1 MRNKPSRN
9 RPPIG
14 SCNVAAWAACAAIV
28 ASGPA
33 IADGASGTI
42 AYQGKSGPIV
52 INVKNVYLVR
62 GPDAVSGKP
71 IRRLVFSTADVG
83 GKIKACAAMA
93 CSDGDLR
100 EGMTRDLDA
109 GPRLNYWFVANDQL
123 VQYSGTATQDTLKFA
138 TDTPQRVAGKL
149 TIDDSKAGGARASV
163 EFDATL
169 LKEFAK
175 GR

>member
-33 IADGASGTI
+33 IADSASGTI

-52 INVKNVYLVR
+52 LN
-62 GPDAVSGKP
+62 
-71 IRRLVFSTADVG
+71 
-83 GKIKACAAMA
+83 
-93 CSDGDLR
+93 
-100 EGMTRDLDA
+100 DA

-123 VQYSGTATQDTLKFA
+123 VQYSGTATPDTLKLA

-149 TIDDSKAGGARASV
+149 TIDDSKAGGAKASV

-169 LKEFAK
+169 LKEFSK